1 MVQNSPVPSSS
12 FIPPQPVS
20 EDADLFSQ
28 RVHGLLDGR
37 PKDDATVNR
46 ALEGMDKMFDLIAA
60 GLYNLASMLVGEG
73 EASVRLVEKAVATAD
88 IQASHGPFEA
98 RKSSRIALAKAA
110 LETIARREPERLA
123 APEDIPGPATCI
135 EDDDLEAAGVS
146 ADELERMM
154 AGPDRDR
161 VREWLAKLPTALRTV
176 FALRAVAGLSAAET
190 ADLLASHGGP
200 FAAGWNSGS
209 VREIF
214 RQGLCSLASQ
224 LLHASAAR

>member
-1 MVQNSPVPSSS
+1 MVQNSPVPNSS
-12 FIPPQPVS
+12 FIPPQPVP
-20 EDADLFSQ
+20 EGADLFSQ

-60 GLYNLASMLVGEG
+60 GLYSLASMLVGEG
-73 EASVRLVEKAVATAD
+73 ELSVRLVENAVATAD
-88 IQASHGPFEA
+88 LSESQGPLEA

-110 LETIARREPERLA
+110 LEMIARREPESLA
-123 APEDIPGPATCI
+123 APEGVSAPGTCI
-135 EDDDLEAAGVS
+135 EDDELEAAGVS
-146 ADELERMM
+146 AEELERMI

-190 ADLLASHGGP
+190 AELLAGHGGP
-200 FAAGWNSGS
+200 SAGGWNPES
-209 VREIF
+209 VREVF

-224 LLHASAAR
+224 LLHDSAAR